1 MNTNFAQ
8 LRAFTA
14 VLDAGGFAAAAQ
26 HLGIS
31 QSGVSHSVAAM
42 ERELGGPLIVR
53 GRGQAG
59 PTPFGERLLVHA
71 RSALAAV
78 DAIQAVAEQRDGLPS
93 GIVRLAAQPAVCR
106 GLLPDLLTR
115 WRQELPRVTV
125 TVFEGEED
133 EIAAWLEAGTVDL
146 AVLVNPSAPPAG
158 SLRVAEDVFG
168 ALLPADHPL
177 AGEPSVA
184 ADELQDDTFLYTDG
198 GCERYVH
205 EAHRQPGVQFRP
217 THRVSELA
225 TLVAMVRSGVGV
237 TILPAMAR
245 PLLTPETVFVPLQP
259 RITRSLVLTG
269 PAGRP
274 WPPAAAAV
282 VRASVPVVPCPDAL
296 ENSGEQPVERH
307 GSRRSVGA

>member
-1 MNTNFAQ
+1 MNINFAQ

-14 VLDAGGFAAAAQ
+14 VLDAGGFAAAAEQ
-26 HLGIS
+26 LGIS

-53 GRGQAG
+53 GRGEAG
-59 PTPFGERLLVHA
+59 PTLFGERLLVHA
-71 RSALAAV
+71 RSALAAA

-93 GIVRLAAQPAVCR
+93 GVVRLAAQPAVCR

-115 WRQELPRVTV
+115 WHQELPRVTV

-133 EIAAWLEAGTVDL
+133 EIFAWLEAGTVDL
-146 AVLVNPSAPPAG
+146 AVQVDPSAPPAG
-158 SLRVAEDVFG
+158 SVQVAEDVFG

-177 AGEPSVA
+177 AGEPSIA
-184 ADELQDDTFLYTDG
+184 ADELQDDSFLFTDS

-205 EAHRQPGVQFRP
+205 EAHRQAGVQFRP

-237 TILPAMAR
+237 TILPETAR

-274 WPPAAAAV
+274 WLPAAAAV
-282 VRASVPVVPCPDAL
+282 VQASAPVSCPDAP
-296 ENSGEQPVERH
+296 ENSSAQPVAFQVWGRSA
-307 GSRRSVGA
+307 GS